1 MDMDDVHLNMREE
14 DGRKKWSREEK
25 SYVGVGWRVVG
36 RERLSRSYPRC
47 LEAEA
52 VMEGTLKMSVWVL
65 RMYFLLWHFLRRLKK
80 RNPQILRSFFHYFLA
95 AKLQFFDCNT
105 RLSLD
110 HVRLWG
116 LFSFN
121 NLTECS
127 KMKTDYF
134 RKNPDLVYNTIY
146 EDSVILDE
154 KRFIIQNVYCNP
166 IRLKSVHIRVNCLGT
181 MRT

>member
-1 MDMDDVHLNMREE
+1 MESSGQGETFTKLSQMLG
-14 DGRKKWSREEK
+14 GRGSNGGDFKD
-25 SYVGVGWRVVG
+25 
-36 RERLSRSYPRC
+36 
-47 LEAEA
+47 
-52 VMEGTLKMSVWVL
+52 VWVL

-127 KMKTDYF
+127 KMKTLIISE
-134 RKNPDLVYNTIY
+134 KTLTLSTIPFMK
-146 EDSVILDE
+146 ILS
-154 KRFIIQNVYCNP
+154 FW
-166 IRLKSVHIRVNCLGT
+166 
-181 MRT
+181 MRRNL